1 MVTASYDKTLC
12 LWDLM
17 KGVLLKKIEGHH
29 SEVWALAVPRDGQFI
44 VSGSK
49 KGELI
54 TWHGGSNG
62 LFRHTIAKAHESRI
76 FSLDFSPDSTTL
88 ATGSWD
94 EKTKL
99 WSTESWQLCG
109 DPINCCA
116 APYKQTVVYCV
127 RYSPSGEY
135 LAIATENDIQIWDPC
150 TRTCITTFKAHAAV
164 SEPQEGGET
173 AYNNTLQWTPDGKRL
188 LSGGSHVDPTIREWD
203 SSTWQQVGDPWEDYD
218 ASGARMSR
226 ISEIAI
232 NNTGTLVASS
242 SDDSYVRL
250 WELSERSTVAL
261 FKHSNAVFCVTFSA
275 DSKHVLSGGVDK
287 KISEWEVPQRY
298 VLEDERV
305 PQQGRDAEPSD
316 SATHTIIRAACLK
329 GDLRAAEALLTRE
342 IIASPNNYT
351 SYANRSFV
359 MAQKLD
365 WDSALRDAIKSIT
378 IQPSLTG
385 FISKGIS
392 LCGKKRIREA
402 MTAFDIASTFTNG
415 DSKTNLLIFLI
426 KSIAL
431 FSANEHRDAIMRIK
445 ELAST
450 SSSDVDPIPCCIVEA
465 YLRVQAG
472 IIALNCK
479 RYNEAID
486 QFTAA
491 VNASKFFVKI
501 EIHSKYEVF
510 TELFGWDLKSLWQ
523 TTIQQRCLALLRA
536 NRHGEALEFFHSV
549 MEKSDEIT
557 KASLRAWFSAPK

>member
-1 MVTASYDKTLC
+1 MGGSTRRIRLAVPLRSQVQPVRTFEGHEKDVVAVAVFPDRRRMVTASYDKTLC

-54 TWHGGSNG
+54 AWHGGSNG

-305 PQQGRDAEPSD
+305 PQQVNSRSLKPS
-316 SATHTIIRAACLK
+316 
-329 GDLRAAEALLTRE
+329 
-342 IIASPNNYT
+342 
-351 SYANRSFV
+351 
-359 MAQKLD
+359 
-365 WDSALRDAIKSIT
+365 
-378 IQPSLTG
+378 
-385 FISKGIS
+385 
-392 LCGKKRIREA
+392 
-402 MTAFDIASTFTNG
+402 
-415 DSKTNLLIFLI
+415 
-426 KSIAL
+426 
-431 FSANEHRDAIMRIK
+431 
-445 ELAST
+445 
-450 SSSDVDPIPCCIVEA
+450 
-465 YLRVQAG
+465 
-472 IIALNCK
+472 
-479 RYNEAID
+479 
-486 QFTAA
+486 
-491 VNASKFFVKI
+491 
-501 EIHSKYEVF
+501 
-510 TELFGWDLKSLWQ
+510 
-523 TTIQQRCLALLRA
+523 
-536 NRHGEALEFFHSV
+536 
-549 MEKSDEIT
+549 
-557 KASLRAWFSAPK
+557 

>member
-1 MVTASYDKTLC
+1 MLS
-12 LWDLM
+12 
-17 KGVLLKKIEGHH
+17 
-29 SEVWALAVPRDGQFI
+29 
-44 VSGSK
+44 
-49 KGELI
+49 
-54 TWHGGSNG
+54 
-62 LFRHTIAKAHESRI
+62 
-76 FSLDFSPDSTTL
+76 
-88 ATGSWD
+88 
-94 EKTKL
+94 
-99 WSTESWQLCG
+99 
-109 DPINCCA
+109 
-116 APYKQTVVYCV
+116 
-127 RYSPSGEY
+127 
-135 LAIATENDIQIWDPC
+135 

-164 SEPQEGGET
+164 SEPKEGGEI

-226 ISEIAI
+226 ISDIAI

-250 WELSERSTVAL
+250 WVLSERSTVAL
-261 FKHSNAVFCVTFSA
+261 FKHSDAVFCVTFSA

-287 KISEWEVPQRY
+287 KISEWEVPQCY

-316 SATHTIIRAACLK
+316 SAIHVIIRAACLK

-342 IIASPNNYT
+342 IIANPNKYT

-415 DSKTNLLIFLI
+415 DSKMNHLLFLI

-445 ELAST
+445 ELACT

-465 YLRVQAG
+465 YLRVQVG

-491 VNASKFFVKI
+491 VNASKSFVKI

-523 TTIQQRCLALLRA
+523 ITIQQRCLALLRA

-549 MEKSDEIT
+549 MEKSDETT